1 MDTETRSPPIAEP
14 GSSGQTRP
22 LAKIVA
28 ASAVTASLCC
38 LPSVIWVMFAGSSAI
53 VAADQL
59 SNDLYYSWVRFAL
72 YGVSFCMVSY
82 GLVLY
87 FRNQGVCTLDDA
99 KRERRRVVNT
109 SLAVFSAAI
118 TVYLVWNFVILEIVG
133 IAIGLPWE
141 DSAFWN

>member
-1 MDTETRSPPIAEP
+1 MDAEK
-14 GSSGQTRP
+14 TRP
-22 LAKIVA
+22 LAKLVA
-28 ASAVTASLCC
+28 ASALTASLCC
-38 LPSVIWVMFAGSSAI
+38 LPSVIWVLFAGSSAI

-59 SNDLYYSWVRFAL
+59 SNDLYYSWVRYAL
-72 YGVSFCMVSY
+72 YCVSFCMVSY

-99 KRERRRVVNT
+99 MRERRRVLNT
-109 SLAVFSAAI
+109 SLAVFTAAI
-118 TVYLVWNFVILEIVG
+118 LAYLVWNFVILEIIG